1 MQKSDTF
8 SNRFELN
15 NTVGRAYK
23 REALTHEAYQAE
35 SQILLN
41 LIVGFVDADIWS

>member
-15 NTVGRAYK
+15 NTVGRACK

-35 SQILLN
+35 SQILIESN
-41 LIVGFVDADIWS
+41 CGFS